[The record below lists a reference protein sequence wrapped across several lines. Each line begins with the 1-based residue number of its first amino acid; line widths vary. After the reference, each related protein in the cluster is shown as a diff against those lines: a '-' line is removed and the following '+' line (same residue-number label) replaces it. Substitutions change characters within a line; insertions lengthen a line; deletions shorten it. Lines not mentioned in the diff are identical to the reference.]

1 MNKEI
6 LQAWRTIYAVLQ
18 ETGYDTLY
26 QDEITTI
33 VDFIKDNMKKEVLWM
48 KVNYVLMY
56 GTPYLKYKEFE
67 TFEDVSKFLVNKSIV
82 DYSIFEKMNDEK
94 EVEMIYRDNDI
105 NYLENKIKEIRKEI
119 EETDDDI
126 TLNLSV
132 NYMHKAL
139 KKDLLEMLK
148 LKKGDDNNEQ

>member
-1 MNKEI
+1 
-6 LQAWRTIYAVLQ
+6 
-18 ETGYDTLY
+18 
-26 QDEITTI
+26 
-33 VDFIKDNMKKEVLWM
+33 M

-56 GTPYLKYKEFE
+56 GTPYLKYREFE
-67 TFEDVSKFLVNKSIV
+67 KFEDISKFLVNKGICN
-82 DYSIFEKMNDEK
+82 YTIFEKMDDKK

-105 NYLENKIKEIRKEI
+105 HYLENKIKKIRKEI

-139 KKDLLEMLK
+139 KKDLLKMLEI
-148 LKKGDDNNEQ
+148 KKGE

>member
-1 MNKEI
+1 
-6 LQAWRTIYAVLQ
+6 
-18 ETGYDTLY
+18 
-26 QDEITTI
+26 
-33 VDFIKDNMKKEVLWM
+33 M

-56 GTPYLKYKEFE
+56 GTPYLKYREFE
-67 TFEDVSKFLVNKSIV
+67 TFEDISKYLVNKRICN
-82 DYSIFEKMNDEK
+82 YTIFEKMSDEK

-139 KKDLLEMLK
+139 KEDLLKMLEI
-148 LKKGDDNNEQ
+148 KKGEWW

>member
-1 MNKEI
+1 
-6 LQAWRTIYAVLQ
+6 
-18 ETGYDTLY
+18 
-26 QDEITTI
+26 
-33 VDFIKDNMKKEVLWM
+33 M

-56 GTPYLKYKEFE
+56 GTPYLKYREFE
-67 TFEDVSKFLVNKSIV
+67 TFEDISKFLVNKGICN
-82 DYSIFEKMNDEK
+82 YTIFEKMSDEK

-148 LKKGDDNNEQ
+148 LEKGEW

>member
-1 MNKEI
+1 
-6 LQAWRTIYAVLQ
+6 
-18 ETGYDTLY
+18 
-26 QDEITTI
+26 
-33 VDFIKDNMKKEVLWM
+33 M

-56 GTPYLKYKEFE
+56 GTPYLKYREFE
-67 TFEDVSKFLVNKSIV
+67 TFEDVSKFLVNKRIAN
-82 DYSIFEKMNDEK
+82 YTIFKKLEDEE

-148 LKKGDDNNEQ
+148 LEKGDDKE